1 MAADDNEAHKPGV
14 PHLNDEVRVR
24 IDAAACQRLLDS
36 GQRIDDE
43 SRLMLEAAIRHGDGT
58 TTIGELKRAV
68 RKELTRTR
76 H

>member
-14 PHLNDEVRVR
+14 PRLNDEVRVW
-24 IDAAACQRLLDS
+24 
-36 GQRIDDE
+36 QRIDDE

-58 TTIGELKRAV
+58 TTVGELKRAV
-68 RKELTRTR
+68 CKELTRTR